1 MPPNPQIKQSNNP
14 TIKQSLHPPL
24 TSVNQKVI
32 LHSICLER
40 YAPARERFGQTRE
53 SEVFGCILH
62 GARAYARAPVRMRR
76 RSFASEGSLVE
87 DEPGGPARGRARAY
101 ARAPVRM
108 RRRSFASEGSLVEDE
123 PGGPARG
130 RARAYARACRALY
143 GEPRNT
149 LNTRKW
155 VFVDLM
161 FEQETYAIRGAVYGV
176 YKNLGA
182 GFPEVF

>member
-32 LHSICLER
+32 LHSVCLEH

-101 ARAPVRM
+101 ARAR
-108 RRRSFASEGSLVEDE
+108 
-123 PGGPARG
+123 
-130 RARAYARACRALY
+130 RARAYARARRALY

-161 FEQETYAIRGAVYGV
+161 FEQETYAIRGAVYEV

>member
-1 MPPNPQIKQSNNP
+1 MSRGRSATQSLIKQSNNP

-32 LHSICLER
+32 LHSVCLEH

-62 GARAYARAPVRMRR
+62 GARAYARAR
-76 RSFASEGSLVE
+76 
-87 DEPGGPARGRARAY
+87 
-101 ARAPVRM
+101 
-108 RRRSFASEGSLVEDE
+108 
-123 PGGPARG
+123 
-130 RARAYARACRALY
+130 RALY

-182 GFPEVF
+182 GFPEVS